1 LTASGAPGGRTR
13 NEIRP
18 AAAGSRG
25 PGQGRGPG
33 FAAGRM
39 VVVADDRKREDES
52 DLVAAAALIS
62 AEQIAFFPA
71 ARQRNRLRADV

>member
-1 LTASGAPGGRTR
+1 MRSGPPRQAVEARVRATVQ
-13 NEIRP
+13 
-18 AAAGSRG
+18 ALAV
-25 PGQGRGPG
+25 
-33 FAAGRM
+33 GRM